1 VTRPEMAQ
9 QDVEDVLRGYGDIVR
24 DLVGR
29 LVDRRSG
36 NPWLDDLVADYPRR
50 PGKALRPAILL
61 AACQAFGGDPD
72 DAASAAVGIELLH
85 NAFLVHD
92 DVEDDSELRRG
103 RPTLH
108 RLHGMPLAVNAGDG
122 LALLALE
129 PLLRDGRLGHRL
141 VRLLTEEILTT
152 ARRTVYGQAREL
164 GWRQDPHLAVNPDD
178 YLEMIGQ
185 KSCSY
190 TTIYPL
196 RAGAVIATRSGAGL
210 DPLSRFGYFL
220 GAAFQI
226 RDDLLDLLGS
236 VEQFGKRP
244 LGDLREGKRTL
255 MLIHLL
261 HTAPPPDRA
270 WLVEY
275 LSRPRVERT
284 DADVATL
291 LSMMRSAGSIEF
303 AVEYGRGI
311 GAAAYEAFDEAFRF
325 VPASPHRAFL
335 AGLVRYML
343 ERDT

>member
-1 VTRPEMAQ
+1 MTRARISQ
-9 QDVEDVLRGYGDIVR
+9 QDVEDVLRSYGDLVR
-24 DLVGR
+24 ELIAR
-29 LVDRRSG
+29 LVRRPSG
-36 NPWLDDLVADYPRR
+36 NRWLDDLVADYPQR

-61 AACQAFGGDPD
+61 AACQAFGGRLE
-72 DAASAAVGIELLH
+72 DAVSAAVSIEVLH

-108 RLHGMPLAVNAGDG
+108 RLHGTPLAVNAGDG

-129 PLLRDGRLGHRL
+129 PLLHDGQLGHRL
-141 VRLLTEEILTT
+141 VRLLSEEFLTM
-152 ARRTVYGQAREL
+152 ARRTVDGQATEL
-164 GWRQDPHLAVNPDD
+164 GWRQDAGVTVTPDD
-178 YLEMIGQ
+178 YLEMIGR
-185 KSCSY
+185 KSCWY

-196 RAGAVIATRSGAGL
+196 RAGAIIATRSSSGL
-210 DPLSRFGYFL
+210 GELSRFGYLL

-261 HTAPPPDRA
+261 RTAPPPDRA

-275 LSRPRVERT
+275 LARPRSERT
-284 DADVATL
+284 DAAVSTVL
-291 LSMMRSAGSIEF
+291 EMMESAGSIDF
-303 AVEYGRGI
+303 AMEYGRGI
-311 GAAAYEAFDEAFRF
+311 GATAYEAFEAAFRL

-335 AGLVRYML
+335 GGLVSYML
-343 ERDT
+343 ERYA